1 MAHISVPTGCA
12 RVPVWSTRML
22 MRARRYIPL
31 KKQHTLESAY
41 TPKKPFVTKEWGKK
55 FNYLKCLPK
64 TQNVRA
70 RR

>member
-12 RVPVWSTRML
+12 RVPVWSTLML

-41 TPKKPFVTKEWGKK
+41 TPK
-55 FNYLKCLPK
+55 NLSS
-64 TQNVRA
+64 
-70 RR
+70 RRNGEKNSIT

>member
-41 TPKKPFVTKEWGKK
+41 TPKNLSSRRNGEKK
-55 FNYLKCLPK
+55 NSI
-64 TQNVRA
+64 T
-70 RR
+70 